1 MKTINTIKKPKSF
14 YVKSVIIFFLV
25 YWLLAFMFEN
35 LSLKINLIIFLLFL
49 LCVGI
54 YSHLS
59 FKKYREKGLDLI
71 QSGKLVKA
79 KFYKYK
85 IHINEVDGRSAV
97 ILILKDTQNNIFF
110 ETKILYVNNENKWLE
125 NQDFDVYVD
134 KMNSSLYRVDTDKLI
149 HNFGQLI
156 SDPSTEKSFEYKD
169 QKVKPKKKQ

>member
-1 MKTINTIKKPKSF
+1 MKTINTIKKQKSF

-54 YSHLS
+54 YSNLS